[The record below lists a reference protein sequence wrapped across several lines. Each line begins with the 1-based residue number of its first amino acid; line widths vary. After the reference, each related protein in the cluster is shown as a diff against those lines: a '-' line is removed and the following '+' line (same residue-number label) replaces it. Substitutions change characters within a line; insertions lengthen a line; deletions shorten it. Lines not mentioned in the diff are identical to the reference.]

1 MIRNVIINYLKRY
14 KYIFASLLILFFC
27 TLVLYNYYK
36 KKDIYI
42 LYDNFKDCHNVKEY
56 QRATYYGICYKND
69 EIFFEKNI
77 NKKEYGIKDITKFEL
92 ISKDEFF
99 KINFNRF
106 KDINLFLIVKK
117 DSEFVIVLVKP
128 IKIIS

>member
-1 MIRNVIINYLKRY
+1 MIRNVIINNLKRY
-14 KYIFASLLILFFC
+14 KYIFGSLLILFFC
-27 TLVLYNYYK
+27 FLVLYNYYK

-42 LYDNFKDCHNVKEY
+42 LYDNFKDCNNVEEY
-56 QRATYYGICYKND
+56 QRAMYYGICYKND
-69 EIFFEKNI
+69 EIFFEKKI
-77 NKKEYGIKDITKFEL
+77 NKKEYEIKDITKFEL

-99 KINFNRF
+99 KISFNRF

-117 DSEFVIVLVKP
+117 DSEFVIIPVKP

>member
-1 MIRNVIINYLKRY
+1 MIQNVKINYLKRY
-14 KYIFASLLILFFC
+14 KYIVGSLLILFFC
-27 TLVLYNYYK
+27 SLVLYNYYK

-42 LYDNFKDCHNVKEY
+42 LYDNFKDCHNVEKY
-56 QRATYYGICYKND
+56 HKAMYYGMCYKNN
-69 EIFFEKNI
+69 EIFFEKNR
-77 NKKEYGIKDITKFEL
+77 NKKEYEIKDINRFKL

-117 DSEFVIVLVKP
+117 DSEFVIIPVKP